1 MRQLKCADR
10 GTYRHVQLSR
20 LGDRTIGNLKLNADG
35 QIRQTDEYT
44 GISGTQKSKLFLQV
58 DMKAACYSRQA
69 ARFCSHAI
77 IDKRRHVR
85 QLRQSGIYRQKH
97 AAKEGIKADKQASI
111 SARTTGWIGEIGRQ
125 VLISLFETKEAAH
138 VRVS

>member
-1 MRQLKCADR
+1 MGRQNNRKPKTQCRRVGWQA
-10 GTYRHVQLSR
+10 GTTQKGGKKGRNAN
-20 LGDRTIGNLKLNADG
+20 RTEGM

-85 QLRQSGIYRQKH
+85 QLRQAGIYRQKH

-111 SARTTGWIGEIGRQ
+111 SARTAGWIGEIGKQ
-125 VLISLFETKEAAH
+125 VL
-138 VRVS
+138 